1 MLQKPNDWQSKEEK
15 TMKDEILNFEGF
27 VRLVLEAVKA
37 AGIEYMLGGA
47 VAAWAW
53 GEPRSTLDIDLV
65 VNIPL
70 ESVQS
75 FSEELQRR
83 DMLVP
88 ADIILDNILEDR
100 VDHPFN
106 AIHSH
111 SGYKADLY
119 PVREGDELRL
129 SAFNRRQLINL
140 GESLGEVFL
149 HSPEDLII
157 YKLWYYSISQQ
168 TKHIR
173 DITSI
178 VMTLEDELDYS
189 YIEMWVGRKGLIN
202 LWRELLDKI
211 HSRKDKNR

>member
-1 MLQKPNDWQSKEEK
+1 MNA
-15 TMKDEILNFEGF
+15 EILSYEGF
-27 VRLVLEAVKA
+27 VCLVLDAIEA
-37 AGIEYMLGGA
+37 AGIEYLIGGA

-53 GEPRSTLDIDLV
+53 GEPRSTLDLDLV

-70 ESVQS
+70 ECVGR
-75 FSEELQRR
+75 FSKALEKR

-88 ADIILDNILEDR
+88 EEIILDNILENR
-100 VDHPFN
+100 VDLPIN
-106 AIHSH
+106 AIHMY

-119 PVREGDELRL
+119 PVRDGDELRA
-129 SAFNRRQLINL
+129 SAFSRRQKVDL
-140 GESLGEVFL
+140 GATLGEVYL

-178 VMTLEDELDYS
+178 VMTLRDELDNE
-189 YIEMWVGRKGLIN
+189 YIETWVTKKGLLNI
-202 LWRELLDKI
+202 WRELVDRIQSKQ
-211 HSRKDKNR
+211 

>member
-1 MLQKPNDWQSKEEK
+1 MNA
-15 TMKDEILNFEGF
+15 EILSYEGF
-27 VRLVLEAVKA
+27 VRLVLDAIES
-37 AGIEYMLGGA
+37 AGIEYMIGGA

-53 GEPRSTLDIDLV
+53 GEPRSTLDLDLV

-70 ESVQS
+70 ECVSQ
-75 FSEELQRR
+75 FSEELKKR

-88 ADIILDNILEDR
+88 EKIILDNILEDR
-100 VDHPFN
+100 VDLPIN
-106 AIHSH
+106 AIHMY

-119 PVREGDELRL
+119 PVRDGDELRA
-129 SAFNRRQLINL
+129 SAFNRRRKVDL
-140 GESLGEVFL
+140 GESLGEVYL

-178 VMTLEDELDYS
+178 IMTLRDELEIE
-189 YIEMWVGRKGLIN
+189 YIETWVTKKGLLNI
-202 LWRELLDKI
+202 WRELLDRIQSKQ
-211 HSRKDKNR
+211 